1 MSGLIVRRAGS
12 CDVETLVTLRLEM
25 RREREDAV
33 LEIPESEFAALLR
46 NYFADAVKN
55 GTFVSFIVW
64 DGETAAAC
72 SGLSVV
78 ALPPSYGDLSGKK
91 GYITNM
97 YTRQSY
103 RGRGIARKLLDSL
116 KEYAKSEGCTTLALN
131 ASDAG
136 YPVYKK
142 YGFKD
147 VSGEMKLKIRD

>member
-1 MSGLIVRRAGS
+1 MSDLIIKRAGTG
-12 CDVETLVTLRLEM
+12 DVETLVTLRLEM

-33 LEIPESEFAALLR
+33 LEIPESEFAVLLR
-46 NYFADAVKN
+46 NYFTDAVKY
-55 GTFVSFIVW
+55 GSFVSFIAW
-64 DGETAAAC
+64 DGENAAAC

-97 YTRQSY
+97 YTRQEY
-103 RGRGIARKLLDSL
+103 RGRGIARCLLDKL
-116 KEYAKSEGCTTLALN
+116 KEYAQDEGCTTLALN

-142 YGFKD
+142 YGFSD
-147 VSGEMKLKIRD
+147 VLNEMKLKI

>member
-1 MSGLIVRRAGS
+1 MSDLIIKRAGTG
-12 CDVETLVTLRLEM
+12 DVETLVTLRLEM

-33 LEIPESEFAALLR
+33 LEIPESEFAVLLR

-55 GTFVSFIVW
+55 GTFVSFIAW

-147 VSGEMKLKIRD
+147 VSGEMKLKIKD

>member
-1 MSGLIVRRAGS
+1 MNSLIVKRAGFD
-12 CDVETLVTLRLEM
+12 DVETLVTLRLEM

-33 LEIPESEFAALLR
+33 LEIPESEFAGLLR

-55 GTFVSFIVW
+55 GTFVSFIAW

-97 YTRQSY
+97 YTRKEV
-103 RGRGIARKLLDSL
+103 RGQGIATRLLDSL
-116 KEYAKSEGCTTLALN
+116 KEFAKAEGCTTLALN

-147 VSGEMKLKIRD
+147 VSGEMKLKILD